1 MSEVSCGN
9 IPMEQP
15 HDIDEL
21 NSLVA
26 EGADREIRAFLRIIH
41 PADIADLVESLD
53 DAGRKRLFEVMDPQ
67 IAGHV
72 VSELEDP
79 YLEEFL
85 EKLRP
90 EEISKLVEGMD
101 SDDAADILNKLPEE
115 QSRAVMGFMDSQA
128 VAEVGELLL
137 YPEDTAGGIMQA
149 EVLALN
155 ENTTVARATDEIRAQ
170 AEGLGELHN
179 VYITDDEDKLKG
191 VAPLRSLILAGPDTK
206 LKDIMKSNIVSTEVY
221 ADQEE
226 VADLFRHYDL
236 VSLPVVD
243 ENGVLMGRVTVD
255 DVMDVMEEEADEDF
269 LKMAGSVEEE
279 MFSSFGKSLVA
290 RFPWLLA
297 TWFGGL
303 LTALI
308 LTKFEATFDEFLI
321 FIPFLPLILAMGGN
335 VGAQSATIVV
345 RGLATGRLDDRLMW
359 KVVGKEMLLGLAMG
373 AIYGLLLGAYALY
386 RGQGPHVVALIIG
399 VSLTIE
405 LGLAATSGVLLPIVF
420 HRLKTDPALATAPF
434 ITTFMD
440 IIGASLYF
448 TLALVVLTGW

>member
-1 MSEVSCGN
+1 MSGFFRGN
-9 IPMEQP
+9 MHMEQP
-15 HDIDEL
+15 RDIDEL

-53 DAGRKRLFEVMDPQ
+53 DRGRKRLFEVMEPQ

-72 VSELEDP
+72 VSELEEP

-90 EEISKLVEGMD
+90 QEISKLLEGMD

-115 QSRAVMGFMDSQA
+115 QSRAVMSFMDSEA

-155 ENTTVARATDEIRAQ
+155 ENTTVARATEEIRAQ
-170 AEGLGELHN
+170 AEELRELHN
-179 VYITDDEDKLKG
+179 VYVTDDEGRLKG
-191 VAPLRSLILAGPDTK
+191 VVPLRSLILAKPDTS
-206 LKDIMKSNIVSTEVY
+206 LKDIMDPNVVSTEVY

-226 VADLFRHYDL
+226 VADLFRRYDL
-236 VSLPVVD
+236 ISLPVVD
-243 ENGVLMGRVTVD
+243 ENGTLMGRVTVD

-269 LKMAGSVEEE
+269 LRMAGSVEEE
-279 MFSSFGKSLVA
+279 VFSSFGKSLVA

-308 LTKFEATFDEFLI
+308 LSKFEAAFDEFLI

-335 VGAQSATIVV
+335 VGNQSATIVV

-359 KVVGKEMLLGLAMG
+359 KVVGKEMLLGLALG
-373 AIYGLLLGAYALY
+373 AIYGLFLGAYALY
-386 RGQGPHVVALIIG
+386 RGQGPEVVAVIVGL
-399 VSLTIE
+399 SLTIQV
-405 LGLAATSGVLLPIVF
+405 GVAATSGVLLPIIF

-434 ITTFMD
+434 ISTFMD
-440 IIGASLYF
+440 IIGATLYL
-448 TLALVVLTGW
+448 TLAVVVLAKW